1 MSHPRAE
8 AFWQIPHRRDRQD
21 NKCPTNARG
30 RMSRLGID
38 WVIKEWNAWRNH
50 DRITRTTVLIYIF
63 LLLLKFKD
71 RHFYDTI
78 TSTTVLI
85 HFFCYY
91 WSSRT
96 VILILKKINLKV
108 LYSVQLRNTEKRYPK
123 INWNAGFFLEFFT
136 SIHAR
141 REWIDHSRPFKF
153 LRKFL
158 FAGCRRIGCC

>member
-21 NKCPTNARG
+21 DKCPTNARG

-50 DRITRTTVLIYIF
+50 DRITRTTMLIYFFVIIEVQGQSF
-63 LLLLKFKD
+63 WWYNYG
-71 RHFYDTI
+71 YD
-78 TSTTVLI
+78 STHT
-85 HFFCYY
+85 FF

-108 LYSVQLRNTEKRYPK
+108 LYSVQLRNTEKWYPK
-123 INWNAGFFLEFFT
+123 INWNAGFFLEFLT

-153 LRKFL
+153 LRNFL
-158 FAGCRRIGCC
+158 FSGCRRIGCC

>member
-8 AFWQIPHRRDRQD
+8 AFWQIPHRRGRQD
-21 NKCPTNARG
+21 DKCPTNARG

-50 DRITRTTVLIYIF
+50 DRITRTTMLIYFFVIIEVQGQSF
-63 LLLLKFKD
+63 WWYNYG
-71 RHFYDTI
+71 YD
-78 TSTTVLI
+78 STHT
-85 HFFCYY
+85 FF

-108 LYSVQLRNTEKRYPK
+108 LYSVQLRNTEKWYPK
-123 INWNAGFFLEFFT
+123 INWNAGFFREFLT

-153 LRKFL
+153 LRNFL

>member
-21 NKCPTNARG
+21 DKCPTNARG

-50 DRITRTTVLIYIF
+50 DRITRTAMLIYFFVIIEVQGQSF
-63 LLLLKFKD
+63 WWYNYG
-71 RHFYDTI
+71 YD
-78 TSTTVLI
+78 STHT
-85 HFFCYY
+85 FF

-108 LYSVQLRNTEKRYPK
+108 LYSVQFRNTERWYPK
-123 INWNAGFFLEFFT
+123 INWTQF
-136 SIHAR
+136 S
-141 REWIDHSRPFKF
+141 SRVFDFNSRKTRMDRSFKAF
-153 LRKFL
+153 
-158 FAGCRRIGCC
+158 

>member
-21 NKCPTNARG
+21 DKCPTNARG

-38 WVIKEWNAWRNH
+38 WVIKEWNAWRNPE
-50 DRITRTTVLIYIF
+50 RRCSYIF
-63 LLLLKFKD
+63 FCYYWSS
-71 RHFYDTI
+71 R
-78 TSTTVLI
+78 TVIFMIQLRVRQYSYI
-85 HFFCYY
+85 FFCYY

-108 LYSVQLRNTEKRYPK
+108 LYSVQLRNTEKWYPK
-123 INWNAGFFLEFFT
+123 INWNAGFFLEFLT